1 MDEKPVNAL
10 SGIHALLPIKDL
22 SGVKTRLGDI
32 LSPGERRLLVRA
44 MAEDVVS
51 ALKGTRGLAGIHVI
65 SHDVRVTA
73 WAKSQGLALID
84 DTHAPGLSAAIA
96 LAGRQMAER
105 GARAILVVLADTPLS
120 TAPDFE
126 AMIAASNASGEAT
139 HMILAPS
146 RDGDGSNGLLLQ
158 PPGAMT
164 FHYGSGSAEAHS
176 DEAAAA
182 GLAVTHVTRAGL
194 AHDVDT
200 EEDLRD
206 LIHETDYLPKG
217 HGGHSRTGEF
227 LTSSGIAARMAQNE
241 GQT

>member
-1 MDEKPVNAL
+1 MDDKRTERL

-32 LSPGERRLLVRA
+32 LSLDERRMLVRA

-51 ALKGTRGLAGIHVI
+51 ALKVTRDLAGIHVI
-65 SHDVRVTA
+65 SHDVRVAT
-73 WAKSQGLALID
+73 WAKSLDLALID

-96 LAGRQMAER
+96 LAGQQMAER

-120 TAPDFE
+120 TAQDFE
-126 AMIAASNASGEAT
+126 ALIAASSASGEAA

-164 FHYGSGSAEAHS
+164 FHYGSGSARAHS
-176 DEAAAA
+176 ETAART
-182 GLAVTHVTRAGL
+182 GLAVTHVKRAGL

-206 LIHETDYLPKG
+206 LVIETDCLTN
-217 HGGHSRTGEF
+217 HSRTGAF
-227 LTSSGIAARMAQNE
+227 LTSSGIAARMAQNK
-241 GQT
+241 GPT